1 MKLRLQKVL
10 IMFHTFPIGGVVGIS
25 HDENMFHKWTITA
38 HLRTAVNTNLKLLT
52 GLKENSNMRKD
63 LREKA
68 IKNSHD
74 KVKDI
79 VNIFSVTKNPFDLI
93 NENPESEKAS
103 LVNIYD
109 GVVMNDKDADL
120 LLHAKEIGMKEAKL
134 FIEERLQSDNRNDF

>member
-1 MKLRLQKVL
+1 M
-10 IMFHTFPIGGVVGIS
+10 
-25 HDENMFHKWTITA
+25 
-38 HLRTAVNTNLKLLT
+38 
-52 GLKENSNMRKD
+52 
-63 LREKA
+63 
-68 IKNSHD
+68 
-74 KVKDI
+74 

-134 FIEERLQSDNRNDF
+134 FIEERLQADNRDNFWNKQSKLNLPNWLQENWLKQALNLR